1 MEILKAGVGELVVV
15 IIAVVV
21 RVVEV
26 GKEDVVMV
34 VMGVMVV
41 EQWRREG
48 EEEGDEKWG

>member
-1 MEILKAGVGELVVV
+1 MEILKASVGELVVV
-15 IIAVVV
+15 VITVVV
-21 RVVEV
+21 RVMEME
-26 GKEDVVMV
+26 KEDMVMV

>member
-1 MEILKAGVGELVVV
+1 MGILKAGVGELVVV
-15 IIAVVV
+15 VVAVVV

-26 GKEDVVMV
+26 GKDDV

>member
-1 MEILKAGVGELVVV
+1 MGILKAGVGELVVV
-15 IIAVVV
+15 GVVVIV

-26 GKEDVVMV
+26 GKEDMV
-34 VMGVMVV
+34 IGVMVV